1 MHLGIEGDLPKEHG
15 IAERSEE
22 FSRQD
27 AFLLLQWL
35 DGLRRAA
42 GLQTVP
48 VGHQLFLVEL
58 RPCFDEP
65 ALASRQLPGDQID
78 RVDAEDGH
86 VVLMVR
92 VEVRTMIRAADAALT
107 PRPRINLVLYHGVL
121 APHAR
126 WRGRAHVTDRHHR

>member
-1 MHLGIEGDLPKEHG
+1 MQRGRIEIGAVQPHERMHLGIEGDLPKEHG

-86 VVLMVR
+86 VLLMVR
-92 VEVRTMIRAADAALT
+92 VEVRTAS
-107 PRPRINLVLYHGVL
+107 
-121 APHAR
+121 AR
-126 WRGRAHVTDRHHR
+126 GPPAGGS